1 MRIPV
6 FHNWKVCLVNFLQ
19 YHFNCRAIIP
29 GRLAGVLVSLVFM
42 AIMGAQ
48 LPGQESLEDKYQQA
62 TAEVALLTRMLAEKE
77 RLRKSGTE
85 DRIVEEDRK
94 KLIQA
99 QDDQKRY
106 LDKLISLNPENE
118 EYRFELARLFS
129 TRGEADLSV

>member
-48 LPGQESLEDKYQQA
+48 LPGQESLGDKYQQA

-77 RLRKSGTE
+77 RLRNLAP
-85 DRIVEEDRK
+85 RIGLSK
-94 KLIQA
+94 KIV
-99 QDDQKRY
+99 R
-106 LDKLISLNPENE
+106 N
-118 EYRFELARLFS
+118 
-129 TRGEADLSV
+129 